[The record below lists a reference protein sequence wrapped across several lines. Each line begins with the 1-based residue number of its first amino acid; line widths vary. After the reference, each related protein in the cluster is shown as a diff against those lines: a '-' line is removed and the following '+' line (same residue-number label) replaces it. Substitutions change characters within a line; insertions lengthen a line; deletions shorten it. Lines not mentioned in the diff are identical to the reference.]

1 MEARSNGSEQRAL
14 YIYIYISISVYI
26 YTHIHIHICIAIF
39 SFWTESW
46 KMKAIRTTK
55 VADSH
60 FKQWSETKVN
70 LMSNFVAE
78 VPISLAT

>member
-1 MEARSNGSEQRAL
+1 
-14 YIYIYISISVYI
+14 
-26 YTHIHIHICIAIF
+26 
-39 SFWTESW
+39 
-46 KMKAIRTTK
+46 MKAIRTTK